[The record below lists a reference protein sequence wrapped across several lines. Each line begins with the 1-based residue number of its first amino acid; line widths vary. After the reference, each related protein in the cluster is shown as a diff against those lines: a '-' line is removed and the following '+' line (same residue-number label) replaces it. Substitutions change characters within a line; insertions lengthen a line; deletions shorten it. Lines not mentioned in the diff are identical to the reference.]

1 MPYDVPNH
9 RPPRL
14 RLRKPSAV
22 FYASATWAALK
33 AEVDTLKARLAEVME
48 KVG

>member
-1 MPYDVPNH
+1 MHYCADAQSNTSCS
-9 RPPRL
+9 PPV
-14 RLRKPSAV
+14 SFAV
-22 FYASATWAALK
+22 AELQREVEALK